1 MSPKCHPNGL
11 IVASSYEINNNNN
24 NINFNMPV
32 PNLLFAR
39 QEKKSIEALFF
50 RNIIQKGDGKTILLD
65 NFELSLIFQK
75 LENMVFDAVG
85 LATYQS

>member
-1 MSPKCHPNGL
+1 MSPICHPNGL
-11 IVASSYEINNNNN
+11 IVASSYKINNNNN
-24 NINFNMPV
+24 NIDFNMPV

-65 NFELSLIFQK
+65 NFELALIFQK
-75 LENMVFDAVG
+75 LENMVFDAMG